1 MAREFKVSREQ
12 ELPATAEQVWA
23 AVATGPGNQGWL
35 YPMDVE
41 PGVGGKVSRGPA
53 TVTEWEPPHRFVCR
67 FQNDVGFSNTLSYTV
82 DGRADGTAGLRMG
95 IHWVQEGEADA
106 GWDTRADA
114 AEKHVDFYQHSLEQY
129 LRYFAGRPAVYVR
142 AARSEAPADAG
153 AFAALRGRLG
163 LPEDAAAGDTVRLAP
178 EGVDPLDAVVDYLTP
193 DFIGLRTADGL
204 YRFYNGSAWNWPIW
218 LGHHL
223 FAADADEE
231 AAGKAWNAWLD
242 GATT

>member
-1 MAREFKVSREQ
+1 M
-12 ELPATAEQVWA
+12 
-23 AVATGPGNQGWL
+23 
-35 YPMDVE
+35 
-41 PGVGGKVSRGPA
+41 
-53 TVTEWEPPHRFVCR
+53 
-67 FQNDVGFSNTLSYTV
+67 GFSNTLSYTV